1 MLLIS
6 EYDKIV
12 KVHTFYYVNKML
24 FLFLLL
30 LLCDWLIEELGAKMA

>member
-12 KVHTFYYVNKML
+12 KVHTLYYVNKML
-24 FLFLLL
+24 FLL

>member
-6 EYDKIV
+6 QYDKIV
-12 KVHTFYYVNKML
+12 KVHTLYYVNKML
-24 FLFLLL
+24 FLLLL